1 MTTALIVGITGQD
14 GSYLADLLLK
24 KGYQVVGAVRDV
36 ETARAKLAISLS
48 NRVDLIPWD
57 MVDSRSM
64 ISSLRRFSPQELY
77 NFAALSSGATMFD
90 CPVEIGVVNGLAVA
104 RMLEAIATVDR
115 AIRFCQ
121 ASSSEMFGD
130 TSESP
135 QTESSPF
142 CPRNPYGA
150 AKLYAHSM
158 VQVFRRHYGIHA
170 SSAILFN
177 HESPLRGQEFVT
189 RKISRG
195 VAGIKLGVQD
205 RLALGNMDARRDW
218 GFALDY
224 VRAMWMMLQ
233 QNAGDDYILAT
244 GSTHSVREFCD
255 TAFSHVGLD
264 YRQYVDIEA
273 AAFRAENGPQ
283 LVGNASKA
291 QRILG
296 WSPDVGF
303 KTLVGMMVD
312 ADIQLL
318 NRSS

>member
-36 ETARAKLAISLS
+36 ATARAKLAINLS
-48 NRVDLIPWD
+48 NRVDLVPWD
-57 MVDSRSM
+57 MADSRSM
-64 ISSLRRFSPQELY
+64 ISSLRQYSPQELY

-90 CPVEIGVVNGLAVA
+90 HPVEIGVVNGLAVA

-115 AIRFCQ
+115 SIRFCQ

-135 QTESSPF
+135 QTERTPF

-150 AKLYAHSM
+150 AKLYAHTM

-195 VAGIKLGVQD
+195 VAGIKLGFQD

-233 QNAGDDYILAT
+233 QNEGDDYILAT

-255 TAFSHVGLD
+255 VAFSHVGLD

-273 AAFRAENGPQ
+273 SAFRAESGPQ

-291 QRILG
+291 RRILG
-296 WSPDVGF
+296 WSPDVEF
-303 KTLVGMMVD
+303 QALVGMMVD
-312 ADIQLL
+312 ADIRLL
-318 NRSS
+318 DRSS